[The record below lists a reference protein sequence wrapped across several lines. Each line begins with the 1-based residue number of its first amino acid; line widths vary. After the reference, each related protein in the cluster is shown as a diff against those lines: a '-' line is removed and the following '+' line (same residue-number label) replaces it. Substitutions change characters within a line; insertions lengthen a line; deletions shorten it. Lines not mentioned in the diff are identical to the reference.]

1 MFISNNSMFNEQAI
15 PLETLSNADSTSRD
29 GSRKSDSNS
38 SSNTRRRNSGDDGG
52 SSDDE
57 RSKGTL
63 FSSYLSS
70 NKMNSNIS
78 SNNNSTVSSNTTIKE
93 EDDLRLQLLSVDKQ
107 VEQYNQLASSI
118 IPEIDMLQVQEIIS
132 IGSIITND
140 NDTTKIR
147 NIHCHAFIYQ
157 DTMLMT
163 LPDIM
168 SQKMDQSKF
177 YSCVSELIEIVETIQ
192 CESLVIA
199 INKNSKKSNI
209 VLRALL
215 YIGFQLVDPFIYKQ
229 DPIYILVGYE
239 L

>member
-1 MFISNNSMFNEQAI
+1 MFNEHAI
-15 PLETLSNADSTSRD
+15 PLETLSNADSTSGD
-29 GSRKSDSNS
+29 GSRKSSSSSS
-38 SSNTRRRNSGDDGG
+38 SSNTRRRNSGDDDDDG
-52 SSDDE
+52 SDDE
-57 RSKGTL
+57 RSKGTF

-70 NKMNSNIS
+70 NNI
-78 SNNNSTVSSNTTIKE
+78 NRTVSSNTTIKK
-93 EDDLRLQLLSVDKQ
+93 EDDLRLKLLSMDKQ
-107 VEQYNQLASSI
+107 VERYNQLVSSI
-118 IPEIDMLQVQEIIS
+118 IPEIDMIQVQEIIS

-140 NDTTKIR
+140 NDTTKVR
-147 NIHCHAFIYQ
+147 NIHCHAFVYQ

-168 SQKMDQSKF
+168 SQKSMDHSKF
-177 YSCVSELIEIVETIQ
+177 YSCVSELIEIAETIQ